1 MSCTCS
7 TTLAGRAGEPGVL
20 IATGADP
27 APDAHRGS
35 GRLAAARSATAA
47 IAATRTMAS
56 VIFGVITFFITHFLS
71 FGLRRRSLALPSGP
85 ACPAHTALW
94 TATAGASTWQMSVHR
109 PRTPCGRQPVP
120 RDRRSPQG
128 PRWRLLS
135 LAGPGRS
142 GPPGTGQRLG
152 PDHVRVPRVGRHFL
166 RPDAHT
172 PDPPPA
178 GADALHHPASGH
190 RGTLATGGLACL
202 GRLCCVGA
210 DGEAASSLATARAQ
224 RIRFTAASGWSPNSW
239 ATRWTH
245 PRPP

>member
-1 MSCTCS
+1 MDC
-7 TTLAGRAGEPGVL
+7 GP
-20 IATGADP
+20 
-27 APDAHRGS
+27 
-35 GRLAAARSATAA
+35 
-47 IAATRTMAS
+47 
-56 VIFGVITFFITHFLS
+56 
-71 FGLRRRSLALPSGP
+71 RSLALPSGP
-85 ACPAHTALW
+85 VCPAHTALW
-94 TATAGASTWQMSVHR
+94 TATAGGVRLADELSPAGTPAADGPF
-109 PRTPCGRQPVP
+109 PRAGVAP
-120 RDRRSPQG
+120 G

-166 RPDAHT
+166 RPGALT
-172 PDPPPA
+172 PDPRPA

-190 RGTLATGGLACL
+190 RGRLATDGVACL
-202 GRLCCVGA
+202 GRLCCAGA
-210 DGEAASSLATARAQ
+210 DGEANNSPATARAQ